1 MLRLVLTIGPRMS
14 CCSSIDAGRL
24 VTNSPADEEVIEM
37 ASIKRRSDEDLLLA
51 TGRQAEAFG
60 VFYRRHEP
68 AMLLFF
74 LRRTSSAEVAA
85 DLTAEVFAAALSG
98 AHRFRPGKKPAIAW
112 LYGIA
117 NNKLA
122 ASYSRGRVEER
133 ARKRLQAEPL
143 VLTDDA
149 LERVEALADGE
160 REMEIVDDLL
170 RQLPP
175 DQHDAVRAHV
185 VDERPYQEIAK
196 DLETSQA
203 VIRQR
208 VSRGLRSMRTGL
220 SEEAR

>member
-1 MLRLVLTIGPRMS
+1 MV
-14 CCSSIDAGRL
+14 SIDC
-24 VTNSPADEEVIEM
+24 
-37 ASIKRRSDEDLLLA
+37 RSDEDLLRA

-74 LRRTSSAEVAA
+74 LRRTSSAEIAA

-117 NNKLA
+117 KNKLA

-149 LERVEALADGE
+149 LDRVEALAGTE
-160 REMEIVDDLL
+160 REREIVDELL

-175 DQHDAVRAHV
+175 DQHEAVRAHV
-185 VDERPYQEIAK
+185 VDERPYQEIAR
-196 DLETSQA
+196 DLKTSQA
-203 VIRQR
+203 VVRQR
-208 VSRGLRSMRTGL
+208 VSRGLQSLRFGL
-220 SEEAR
+220 GEEPR